1 MKIQLVT
8 IRPNKSGIENG
19 FSIKRELFY
28 ECRFVDMAFCSIRIT
43 KYGFA
48 ASGFSSIYKPSI
60 IHDVSNSSE
69 SIDDF
74 IKRCF
79 QNEVQYTQRNYRCH
93 CK

>member
-1 MKIQLVT
+1 MKTQLVT

-19 FSIKRELFY
+19 FTIKRELFD
-28 ECRFVDMAFCSIRIT
+28 ECGFVDMAFCSISTT

-48 ASGFSSIYKPSI
+48 ASGFSSIHKPTI

-74 IKRCF
+74 TKAVF
-79 QNEVQYTQRNYRCH
+79 Q
-93 CK
+93 K

>member
-19 FSIKRELFY
+19 FRIKRELFN
-28 ECRFVDMAFCSIRIT
+28 ECGFVDMAFCSIRTT

-48 ASGFSSIYKPSI
+48 ASGFSSICKPTI
-60 IHDVSNSSE
+60 IHDVSNNSE

-74 IKRCF
+74 IKAVF
-79 QNEVQYTQRNYRCH
+79 S
-93 CK
+93 K